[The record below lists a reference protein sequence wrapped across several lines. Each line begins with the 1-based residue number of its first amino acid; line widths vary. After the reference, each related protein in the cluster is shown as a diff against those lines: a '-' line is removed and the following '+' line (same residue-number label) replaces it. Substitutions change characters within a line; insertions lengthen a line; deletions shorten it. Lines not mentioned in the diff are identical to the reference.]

1 MICFT
6 VHSPGKGAVMH
17 SRWGMIPV
25 IILICTLGVCVS
37 VAHCKSRPHRDV
49 WLKNEQGQI
58 ITAKDNATDPYS
70 PRQTCGRCH
79 PYSTITSGFH
89 FQQGFDEMSD
99 TFDPKKSWI
108 YSPGMFGK
116 W

>member
-1 MICFT
+1 MN
-6 VHSPGKGAVMH
+6 PEKGEDMLA
-17 SRWGMIPV
+17 RWGITGTIV
-25 IILICTLGVCVS
+25 TLGILLIFVTDGMCEKWV
-37 VAHCKSRPHRDV
+37 HRDV
-49 WLKNEQGQI
+49 WLKNEQGEL
-58 ITAKDNATDPYS
+58 ITGTENSSDPYS

-99 TFDPKKSWI
+99 TYDPRRPWI

>member
-1 MICFT
+1 MYVNRGTTI
-6 VHSPGKGAVMH
+6 
-17 SRWGMIPV
+17 V
-25 IILICTLGVCVS
+25 IFCVLMVFAFS
-37 VAHCKSRPHRDV
+37 TSSWCAQWVHRDV

-58 ITAKDNATDPYS
+58 ITPSENGQDPYS

-99 TFDPKKSWI
+99 TYDHRRPWI